1 MFYLATRA
9 AADALG
15 WSERVGSFTPG
26 CEADFIVLDPQAT
39 PLIARRSERSETLEE
54 QLFAFAMLG
63 DDRVIG
69 EVYVMGEA
77 ASAPAS
83 VAH

>member
-1 MFYLATRA
+1 M
-9 AADALG
+9 
-15 WSERVGSFTPG
+15 
-26 CEADFIVLDPQAT
+26 LDPQAT

-63 DDRVIG
+63 DDRVID
-69 EVYVMGEA
+69 EVYVMGEP